1 MASRNDIT
9 GDSLVSRK
17 PNEAFRSNYDNI
29 FRSKPVEII
38 DTSNLDKEEPYQYS
52 EGGNDECY
60 TPLNA
65 VKVIIP
71 YIPNGAVIWCPF
83 DTKDSEFV
91 KELSKTH
98 KVIYSHIKDGKD
110 FYKYEP
116 EEHWDIIISNPPFTK
131 KAKIFERCLSFNK
144 PFALVMTNTWL
155 NDTAPKKL
163 FKEKELQL
171 LMIDKRIRFIKPN
184 GEVMGQPTFSSS
196 YFCYNLLPKQ
206 IIMTELK

>member
-1 MASRNDIT
+1 MPSKNDIT
-9 GDSLVSRK
+9 GDSLVSK
-17 PNEAFRSNYDNI
+17 SSEAFRNNYDAI
-29 FRSKPVEII
+29 FRSKPVEIL
-38 DTSNLDKEEPYQYS
+38 DTSKILNEEPYQYS
-52 EGGNDECY
+52 NGGNDECY

-71 YIPNGAVIWCPF
+71 YLPLGVVIWCPF

-98 KVIYSHIKDGKD
+98 KVIFSHIKDGKD

-116 EEHWDIIISNPPFTK
+116 EEKWDIIVSNPPFTK

-144 PFALVMTNTWL
+144 PFALIMTNTWL

-171 LMIDKRIRFIKPN
+171 LMIDKRIRFIKPC
-184 GEVMGQPTFSSS
+184 VS
-196 YFCYNLLPKQ
+196 
-206 IIMTELK
+206 